1 MTTSDYVAVN
11 RANWDERVEGH
22 LVAYGADDFAANPS
36 AITGIVREDAALMA
50 PLLPGGSVRGMKLAH
65 LQCHIGLDTLSWA
78 RLGAH
83 VTGVDFSPEAVA
95 AARKLADAANLDARF
110 VESSVDD
117 ARTTVDDRFDIVYT
131 SIGVLMWLPRLDSWA
146 ATIHDLLVPGGTF
159 FIRESHPVL
168 NAIDYDRDDELVLKG
183 PYFPTSDP
191 LRYDHGTTY
200 ADENMTLSNR
210 TTFEWTH
217 SIAEII
223 TSLLQA
229 GLTVTSFNE
238 HRTIPW
244 QALPGLIPTPEGWV
258 LPSNPDRCP
267 LAFSLSARRPRE
279 NGDTR

>member
-50 PLLPGGSVRGMKLAH
+50 PLLPGGSVRGMKLVH

-78 RLGAH
+78 RLGVQA
-83 VTGVDFSPEAVA
+83 TGVDFSPEAVV
-95 AARKLADAANLDARF
+95 AARKLADAANLEARF

-117 ARTTVDDRFDIVYT
+117 AVAAVDDRFDIVYT

-159 FIRESHPVL
+159 FIREVHPVL
-168 NAIDYDRDDELVLKG
+168 SAVDHDRADDELVIKG

-200 ADENMTLSNR
+200 ADENMALSNR

-223 TSLLQA
+223 NSLLHA
-229 GLTVTSFNE
+229 GLTLTSFNE

-244 QALPGLIPTPEGWV
+244 RALPGLIFTPEGYV
-258 LPSNPDRCP
+258 LPSEPDRLP
-267 LAFSLSARRPRE
+267 LTFSLSARRPS
-279 NGDTR
+279 

>member
-1 MTTSDYVAVN
+1 MAASDYVAVN

-22 LVAYGADDFAANPS
+22 LVAYGAEDFAANPS

-50 PLLPGGSVRGMKLAH
+50 PFLAGGSVRGLKLAH

-78 RLGAH
+78 RLGAD
-83 VTGVDFSPEAVA
+83 VTGVDFSSEAVV
-95 AARKLADAANLDARF
+95 AARKLADAAKLEARF
-110 VESSVDD
+110 VESSVDN
-117 ARTTVDDRFDIVYT
+117 AAAAVDDRFDIVYT
-131 SIGVLMWLPRLDSWA
+131 SIGVLVWLPRLDSWA

-168 NAIDYDRDDELVLKG
+168 NAVDYDRDDELVLKG

-200 ADENMTLSNR
+200 ADANMTLSNR
-210 TTFEWTH
+210 TTFEWAH

-223 TSLLQA
+223 TSLLHA
-229 GLTVTSFNE
+229 GLTVTSFDE

-244 QALPGLIPTPEGWV
+244 QAHPSLIPTPEGWV
-258 LPSNPDRCP
+258 LPSRPDRCP
-267 LAFSLSARRPRE
+267 LTFSLSARRSS
-279 NGDTR
+279 